1 MNMSKSRDI
10 QAKMPSPKVIYASNE
25 SKSVLARNLEECR
38 DNDKNSQ
45 SVILSFKCI
54 LARNCEG
61 TEQLQ
66 YILSLNS
73 PRYPRKRDKICFA
86 NFTCYRCSRQGLVQ
100 ALTLTRCSRKNQ
112 NWSTGPIKDMQCK
125 KATARITEFF
135 LLWLLLFAKQL
146 FYAREGTL

>member
-1 MNMSKSRDI
+1 MNMSKFRDI
-10 QAKMPSPKVIYASNE
+10 KAKMPSPKVIYASNE
-25 SKSVLARNLEECR
+25 SKSVLARNLEECC

-66 YILSLNS
+66 YILSL
-73 PRYPRKRDKICFA
+73 
-86 NFTCYRCSRQGLVQ
+86 
-100 ALTLTRCSRKNQ
+100 TLTRCSRKNQ
-112 NWSTGPIKDMQCK
+112 NWSLHQLMICNAK

>member
-10 QAKMPSPKVIYASNE
+10 KVKMPSPKVIYASNE

-45 SVILSFKCI
+45 SVFLSFKCI

-66 YILSLNS
+66 YILSL
-73 PRYPRKRDKICFA
+73 
-86 NFTCYRCSRQGLVQ
+86 
-100 ALTLTRCSRKNQ
+100 TLTRCSRKNQ
-112 NWSTGPIKDMQCK
+112 NWSTGPINDMQCK